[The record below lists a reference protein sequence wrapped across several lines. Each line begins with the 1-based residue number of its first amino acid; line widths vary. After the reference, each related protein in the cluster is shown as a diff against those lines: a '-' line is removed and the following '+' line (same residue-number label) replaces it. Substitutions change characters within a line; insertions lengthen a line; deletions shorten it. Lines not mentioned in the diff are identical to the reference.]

1 MENEFIG
8 PDTNPNGSTFVSLS
22 KTSKRPPTTET
33 APDEAV
39 NLVSLFKEEELKKIG
54 ERVWELYVADAK
66 SCGPRMKKIRDMIEW
81 YTLQTTQKTWPWH
94 KAANIRLP
102 ALTYP
107 MLQVQ
112 ARLYDMIWPENGKVI
127 YSAPSTTADVA
138 RAEATEK
145 FGNSYIRT
153 EMPEMEQG
161 LDDTIGQVALC
172 GSGFRRTY
180 WDPHEKRVRS
190 DWIPIEDFVCAHTH
204 RSQDP
209 SMRDVP
215 RYTLV
220 HHMTLADLET
230 YGDSGVFENVEGLKL
245 EDHASDAEASTEI
258 KDIRAKLDG
267 VSATRMDD
275 RDPDKSR
282 MVLEQHCRWR
292 LPDSKGKHPAFDGKH
307 HYVIIT
313 IDDPTKRVLRI
324 VLREEDDPRDAKR
337 FNKETAKIKEWEA
350 IASGAGQQQAP
361 MIDPATGMMLPAPPP
376 IQPPP
381 PPFGFNK
388 VGMPNLP
395 EPARKRQVCFFT
407 HYRAFPSEGFYGLGF
422 GDFIAPIAKA
432 ASTLLNQHIDGV
444 TLRNARPGFISR
456 QMRGPRG
463 AINVSPGQL
472 EEVDAPPEVIAKG
485 IVWLDP
491 PMNDP
496 TTMPLIKLQLEMA
509 DKVGGS
515 ADLMSGQTSGAN
527 RTAKE
532 ISILNSQLMKQISVL
547 GRRIKGAFRHELD
560 KIWRCWGIFLPEEPE
575 DMPVV
580 DPATGKP
587 ESLPISRQM
596 FVPDARITPACDPR
610 MKFEKVEE
618 AQQKFGVV
626 MNNPMLQQNP
636 MAMYEATAEVLRAM
650 DAEQILA
657 ALPRP
662 EPPQP
667 PPPPQAKPHWAE
679 EAGWLREQDTPVHPD
694 DNDDEHMQMHQAF
707 LQSPAAQ
714 MMSKTGRD
722 MAERHLRFHAAQAL
736 EKRAQKLEPQGPPQ
750 MGPPGMGPPGG
761 PPGPQMGPPPG
772 GPPPGGGGPPGGPM
786 PGGMG
791 PPPMGPMGG
800 GPPPNGAPGPMGGM

>member
-8 PDTNPNGSTFVSLS
+8 PDTSANGSTFVSLS
-22 KTSKRPPTTET
+22 KTSKRPPTTEPM
-33 APDEAV
+33 ADEAV
-39 NLVSLFKEEELKKIG
+39 NLTTLFKQEELTKMG
-54 ERVWELYVADAK
+54 TRVWDLYVADAK
-66 SCGPRMKKIRDMIEW
+66 SCAPRMKKIRDMIEW
-81 YTLQTTQKTWPWH
+81 YTLQSKPKSWPWQH
-94 KAANIRLP
+94 AANIRLP

-127 YSAPSTTADVA
+127 YSAPSTTADVG

-161 LDDTIGQVALC
+161 LDDTIGQVSLC

-180 WDPHEKRVRS
+180 WDPYEKRVRS

-230 YGDSGVFENVEGLKL
+230 YGDAGVYENVDGLKL
-245 EDHASDAEASTEI
+245 EDPQNNAEVATEI

-267 VSATRMDD
+267 VSSTSLDD
-275 RDPDKSR
+275 SDPDKPR

-292 LPDSKGKHPAFDGKH
+292 LPDTKGKHPAFDGKH

-313 IDDPTKRVLRI
+313 IDEPTKRVLRV

-350 IASGAGQQQAP
+350 LASAP
-361 MIDPATGMMLPAPPP
+361 PQEPSIDPMTGMPTHAPPP

-381 PPFGFNK
+381 PPFGMDK
-388 VGMPNLP
+388 MGAPKMP

-463 AINVSPGQL
+463 AINVSPGML

-532 ISILNSQLMKQISVL
+532 ISILNSQLMKQITVL

-580 DPATGKP
+580 DPATGMP

-596 FVPDARITPACDPR
+596 FVPDARITPACDAR
-610 MKFEKVEE
+610 MRAEKVEE
-618 AQQKFGVV
+618 AQQKFAMV
-626 MNNPMLQQNP
+626 MQNPMLAQNP
-636 MAMYEATAEVLRAM
+636 MAMYEATAEVLRSL
-650 DAEQILA
+650 DAERILSMI
-657 ALPRP
+657 PRPQPPQPP
-662 EPPQP
+662 EPPQS
-667 PPPPQAKPHWAE
+667 KPHWAE

-694 DNDDEHMQMHQAF
+694 DNDDEHMQMHMAF

-722 MAERHLRFHAAQAL
+722 MAERHLRFHAAQKL
-736 EKRAQKLEPQGPPQ
+736 EKKAQQLQGGPPQ
-750 MGPPGMGPPGG
+750 MGPPGMGPPPPQG
-761 PPGPQMGPPPG
+761 PPPGPPG
-772 GPPPGGGGPPGGPM
+772 GPPPGMGGPPPGP
-786 PGGMG
+786 PPGMG
-791 PPPMGPMGG
+791 PPQPGMMGPMGG
-800 GPPPNGAPGPMGGM
+800 GPPPNGMPMGGPQ